1 MKTLINA
8 LLLFV
13 IIFSSDI
20 LQAQNSWTLE
30 DCINHALQNNIQ
42 LKRKELQV
50 ELGQKDLRQS
60 AFEMGPNLSGF
71 FNHSFLDGTT
81 FNQYSLRFESLQ
93 NQSGSLGIVSE
104 ITLFDG
110 FSGFNNRSRLKYQLE
125 SRKQDAEILK
135 NNITL
140 NVVAG
145 FLQVLMDT
153 EQHKLAKEQFEVSQ
167 QQLNKADTERELG
180 TISQSDYLNIKSQ
193 NINQQAQLTSAS
205 NRLKYSTI
213 ELAHLLELEKP
224 EDFEIDLTPVTL
236 SESHEILAFDN
247 LYQDIVQ
254 GRPEIRKAE
263 YEMKSAQKS
272 LSMVYGQLSPRVT
285 LGYQLGSG
293 YDQTAWFIT
302 PDSLLIEYPNY
313 TYRDQVQ
320 DYIQHR
326 VYFRV
331 SIPIFQ
337 RLSNLTS
344 ISKSKIQVLDAKY
357 AVEEA
362 EKQVYREVQTAF
374 ADAKASWDNYLA
386 YKESAKSFKELYDQ
400 TARRFELGTASALD
414 VGLAQNDLIKAE
426 GELLH
431 AKYTYVLRV
440 KILDFYRGLPI
451 TL

>member
-1 MKTLINA
+1 MKTLISS
-8 LLLFV
+8 LLLFIMIV
-13 IIFSSDI
+13 TSNG
-20 LQAQNSWTLE
+20 LLAQDSWTLE

-42 LKRKELQV
+42 LKRSELQV
-50 ELGQKDLRQS
+50 ESAHKDVTQS

-71 FNHSFLDGTT
+71 YNHSFLDGTT

-104 ITLFDG
+104 VTLFDG
-110 FSGFNNRSRLKYQLE
+110 FNGINNRSRLKYQLE
-125 SRKQDAEILK
+125 SRRQDAEILK
-135 NNITL
+135 NDITL

-153 EQHKLAKEQFEVSQ
+153 EQHKLAREQFQVSQ
-167 QQLNKADTERELG
+167 VQLKKADSQRELG

-193 NINQQAQLTSAS
+193 NINQQAQLTSAA
-205 NRLKYSTI
+205 NRLKFSNL
-213 ELAHLLELEKP
+213 ELAHLLELDNP
-224 EDFEIDLTPVTL
+224 EDFEIDLTPITL

-247 LYQDIVQ
+247 LFEEIAQ
-254 GRPEIRKAE
+254 GRPELRKAE
-263 YEMKSAQKS
+263 YQMKSAQKS
-272 LSMVYGQLSPRVT
+272 LSMAYGQLTPRVT

-302 PDSLLIEYPNY
+302 PDSVLIEYPDY
-313 TYRDQVQ
+313 TYRNQIQ

-337 RLSNLTS
+337 KFSNLSN

-362 EKQVYREVQTAF
+362 EKQVYREIQTAF
-374 ADAKASWDNYLA
+374 ADAISSWDNYLA
-386 YKESAKSFKELYDQ
+386 YKESAESFKELYNQ
-400 TARRFELGTASALD
+400 TVKRFELGTASALD
-414 VGLAQNDLIKAE
+414 VSLAQNDLIKAE

-431 AKYTYVLRV
+431 AKYNYVLRV

>member
-1 MKTLINA
+1 MIVTSNG
-8 LLLFV
+8 LL
-13 IIFSSDI
+13 
-20 LQAQNSWTLE
+20 AQDSWTLE

-42 LKRKELQV
+42 LKRSELQV
-50 ELGQKDLRQS
+50 ESAHKDVTQS

-71 FNHSFLDGTT
+71 YNHSFLDGTT

-104 ITLFDG
+104 VTLFDG
-110 FSGFNNRSRLKYQLE
+110 FNGINNRSRLKYQLE
-125 SRKQDAEILK
+125 SRRQDAEILK
-135 NNITL
+135 NDITL

-153 EQHKLAKEQFEVSQ
+153 EQHKLAREQFQVSQ
-167 QQLNKADTERELG
+167 VQLKKADSQRELG

-193 NINQQAQLTSAS
+193 NINQQAQLTSAA
-205 NRLKYSTI
+205 NRLKFSNL
-213 ELAHLLELEKP
+213 ELAHLLELDNP
-224 EDFEIDLTPVTL
+224 EDFEIDLTPITL

-247 LYQDIVQ
+247 LFEEIAQ
-254 GRPEIRKAE
+254 GRPELRKAE
-263 YEMKSAQKS
+263 YQMKSAQKS
-272 LSMVYGQLSPRVT
+272 LSMAYGQLTPRVT

-302 PDSLLIEYPNY
+302 PDSVLIEYPDY
-313 TYRDQVQ
+313 TYRNQIQ

-337 RLSNLTS
+337 KFSNLSN

-362 EKQVYREVQTAF
+362 EKQVYREIQTAF
-374 ADAKASWDNYLA
+374 ADAISSWDNYLA
-386 YKESAKSFKELYDQ
+386 YKESAESFKELYNQ
-400 TARRFELGTASALD
+400 TVKRFELGTASALD
-414 VGLAQNDLIKAE
+414 VSLAQNDLIKAE

-431 AKYTYVLRV
+431 AKYNYVLRV